1 LADFK
6 NPQQEPGAE
15 KRLLLVFLL
24 TFVVL
29 IIFQPLLKKYLPQ
42 APAAPEKQS
51 SSSPASSSLPSLPEQ
66 AGATPSTAGATAPAA
81 RGVSASK
88 RGAVA
93 SKQAAAE
100 AETVIENDIYK
111 ITFTNRGAQVKS
123 WILKKFDND
132 AQNGP
137 LELVDSAAAQKYG
150 YPLSL
155 WTYDETLRNR
165 LNSALYVPSEID
177 PILLGEETA
186 KVTVTSAKGE
196 LAGHTLRS
204 PAEISFEYADADVVV
219 RKSFH
224 FDDTYVLKVETSV
237 VYKGAE
243 VFAAPAWPAGFG
255 DQSTPASFAAGRID
269 YHNDASTER
278 SGYIFFPN
286 YTSRLPLKSVS
297 SGNTIR
303 GPFEWAGPG
312 DQYFTAIFIP
322 DDPDTAAMVT
332 LRNSLQVARDPQKA
346 DSKETTNV
354 EVLGTAVGDLRG
366 ATSERVYVG
375 PKELASLE
383 AVNVPAIKNG
393 DADLRGTVDFGWWGL
408 ISRPLFLWLKW
419 TYKHIYPNWG
429 WAIVIQTLII
439 TVALLPLRITQMKS
453 MLKMQRVAPQIKSIQ
468 EKYKKYSLRDPRKAA
483 MNEEISALYK
493 KEGVN
498 PAGGC
503 LPMLIQFP
511 FLIAYYRMLGI
522 ALDLRHAHWLWISDL
537 SARDPYFILP
547 ILMVA
552 SMFLVQ
558 RMTPQAGMDP
568 SQQKMMNWMMPIMMG
583 FLFFNFAAGLNLY
596 YAETN
601 LISMA
606 QQAIMNRTSL
616 GREMREMMEKRARKK
631 SS

>member
-29 IIFQPLLKKYLPQ
+29 IIFQPLLKKYMPQ
-42 APAAPEKQS
+42 APVAPQQKESAPQQTAASSAAAAASDLAAPS
-51 SSSPASSSLPSLPEQ
+51 VPSR
-66 AGATPSTAGATAPAA
+66 SAPAITA
-81 RGVSASK
+81 N
-88 RGAVA
+88 
-93 SKQAAAE
+93 KQAASE
-100 AETVIENDIYK
+100 AETVIENDLYK

-137 LELVDSAAAQKYG
+137 LDLVNAAAAQKYG

-155 WTYDETLRNR
+155 WIYPSSSGDETLRNK
-165 LNSALYVPSEID
+165 LNSVLYVASNEGQ
-177 PILLGEETA
+177 L
-186 KVTVTSAKGE
+186 SA
-196 LAGHTLRS
+196 
-204 PAEISFEYADADVVV
+204 PAAITFEYADQDVVV
-219 RKSFH
+219 RKTFR
-224 FDDTYVLKVETSV
+224 FDHTYVLNAETSV

-243 VFAAPAWPAGFG
+243 IFAAPAWPAGFG
-255 DQSTPASFAAGRID
+255 DQATPASYAAARID
-269 YHNDASTER
+269 YHNDASVDRTALV
-278 SGYIFFPN
+278 FPN
-286 YTSRLPLKSVS
+286 FVLRLAGKSIS
-297 SGNTIR
+297 GGNTIR
-303 GPFEWAGPG
+303 GPFEWAGAG

-322 DDPDTAAMVT
+322 DDPNTAAMVT
-332 LRNSLQVARDPQKA
+332 LRNSLQVPRDPQKA
-346 DSKETTNV
+346 DSKEIINV
-354 EVLGTAVGDLRG
+354 DVVGTAVGDVRG

-375 PKELASLE
+375 PKELSSLE
-383 AVNVPAIKNG
+383 AVSVPTIKNG
-393 DADLRGTVDFGWWGL
+393 EPDLRGTVDFGWWGL

-419 TYKHIYPNWG
+419 TYKHVYPNWG

-453 MLKMQRVAPQIKSIQ
+453 MLKMQRIAPQIKSIQ

-503 LPMLIQFP
+503 LPLLIQFP

-547 ILMVA
+547 IIMVV
-552 SMFLVQ
+552 SMFAMQ

-568 SQQKMMNWMMPIMMG
+568 AQQRMMTVMMPLMMG
-583 FLFFNFAAGLNLY
+583 FIFFNLAAGLNLY
-596 YAETN
+596 YTESN
-601 LISMA
+601 LISIA
-606 QQAIMNRTSL
+606 QQAIMNRTKV

-631 SS
+631 EK

>member
-29 IIFQPLLKKYLPQ
+29 IIFQPLLKKYMPQ
-42 APAAPEKQS
+42 APVAPQQKESAPQQTAASSAAAAASDLAAPS
-51 SSSPASSSLPSLPEQ
+51 VPSR
-66 AGATPSTAGATAPAA
+66 SAPAITA
-81 RGVSASK
+81 N
-88 RGAVA
+88 
-93 SKQAAAE
+93 KQAASE
-100 AETVIENDIYK
+100 AETVIENDLYK

-137 LELVDSAAAQKYG
+137 LDLVNAAAAQKYG

-155 WTYDETLRNR
+155 WIYTSSSGDETLRNK
-165 LNSALYVPSEID
+165 LNSVLYVASNEGQ
-177 PILLGEETA
+177 L
-186 KVTVTSAKGE
+186 SA
-196 LAGHTLRS
+196 
-204 PAEISFEYADADVVV
+204 PAAITFEYADQDVVV
-219 RKSFH
+219 RKTFR
-224 FDDTYVLKVETSV
+224 FDHTYVLNAETSV

-243 VFAAPAWPAGFG
+243 IFAAPAWPAGFG
-255 DQSTPASFAAGRID
+255 DQATPASYAAARID
-269 YHNDASTER
+269 YHNDASVDRTALV
-278 SGYIFFPN
+278 FPN
-286 YTSRLPLKSVS
+286 FVLRLAGKSIS
-297 SGNTIR
+297 GGNTIR
-303 GPFEWAGPG
+303 GPFEWAGAG

-322 DDPDTAAMVT
+322 DDPNTAAMVT
-332 LRNSLQVARDPQKA
+332 LRNWLQVPRDPQKA
-346 DSKETTNV
+346 DSKEIINV
-354 EVLGTAVGDLRG
+354 DVVGTAVGDVRG

-375 PKELASLE
+375 PKELSSLE
-383 AVNVPAIKNG
+383 AVSVPTIKNG
-393 DADLRGTVDFGWWGL
+393 EPDLRGTVDFGWWGL

-419 TYKHIYPNWG
+419 TYKHVYPNWG

-453 MLKMQRVAPQIKSIQ
+453 MLKMQRIAPQIKSIQ

-503 LPMLIQFP
+503 LPLLIQFP

-547 ILMVA
+547 IIMVV
-552 SMFLVQ
+552 SMFAMQ

-568 SQQKMMNWMMPIMMG
+568 AQQRMMTVMMPLMMG
-583 FLFFNFAAGLNLY
+583 FIFFNLAAGLNLY
-596 YAETN
+596 YTESN
-601 LISMA
+601 LISIA
-606 QQAIMNRTSL
+606 QQAIMNRTKV

-631 SS
+631 EK